1 MKLKLLSLAL
11 SVGLGLSSLT
21 ANATDLTDIYRMAL
35 ENDPQ
40 LLRAAA
46 ERDVARNAVDISR
59 ADWYP
64 QIDFRMG
71 YTYSRSETPGSGGI
85 IIDEPDFDGPA
96 IQVNSSS
103 SRTFNREI
111 GLTQQVFNLGTWRAT
126 GIVEKQ
132 AYQAEVNYLLTRQQ
146 LMLRVT
152 DAYFAILAAADG
164 LEFAQA
170 EMRAIERQLDQT
182 RQRFSVGLTAVTD
195 VHEAQAQYDQAVARE
210 IQAQNAVEIA
220 YEALR
225 EITGRSHTDVHTLNT
240 ARFEPVTPQPASA
253 REWVQLAHERNLL
266 LLISRSGLEIADQ
279 RIELAR
285 SGHYPTVSLNAS
297 YGQRD
302 IDTSGAPNFNNLDN
316 RSIGLQLSVPL
327 FSGGRTVAST
337 EQARN
342 DYVAISQTLEENR
355 RAIERQVRSSY
366 LEVLANISTINA
378 LEQAVVSADSALNAT
393 QAGFEVGT
401 RTIVDVLDST
411 RNLFNAR
418 RNLSEA
424 RYAYIQN
431 ILILQQAAGNISEDD
446 LFAINDALE
455 APAQT
460 N

>member
-1 MKLKLLSLAL
+1 MKIKFLSLAL
-11 SVGLGLSSLT
+11 SVGLGLSSMT
-21 ANATDLTDIYRMAL
+21 ATATDLTDIYRMAL

-46 ERDVARNAVDISR
+46 ERDSARSAIDVSR
-59 ADWYP
+59 ADWFP
-64 QIDFRMG
+64 QIGFQMG
-71 YTYSRSETPGSGGI
+71 YNYGRSDGTPTTGAPPT
-85 IIDEPDFDGPA
+85 DPDL
-96 IQVNSSS
+96 ITSNTRST
-103 SRTFNREI
+103 RTFNREI
-111 GLTQQVFNLGTWRAT
+111 SLSQQVFNLGTWRAT

-132 AYQAEVNYLLTRQQ
+132 AYQQEVNYLLTRQQ

-152 DAYFAILAAADG
+152 DAYFNVLLAKDS

-170 EMRAIERQLDQT
+170 EKRAIERQLDQT

-195 VHEAQAQYDQAVARE
+195 VHEAQAQYDQALARE

-225 EITGRSHTDVHTLNT
+225 EITGRSHQDIHVLNT
-240 ARFEPVTPQPASA
+240 DLFEPVTPQPSTA
-253 REWVQLAHERNLL
+253 REWVNVAHERNLE

-285 SGHYPTVSLNAS
+285 TGHYPTVSLSAS
-297 YGQRD
+297 YGDRD
-302 IDTSGAPNFNNLDN
+302 VNYGGGNSFNNLN
-316 RSIGLQLSVPL
+316 SSSIGLQLNIPI

-337 EQARN
+337 EEARN

-355 RAIERQVRSSY
+355 RAVERRVRSNY
-366 LEVLANISTINA
+366 LDVVANISTIAA
-378 LEQAVVSADSALNAT
+378 LEQAVISAESALNAT

-418 RNLSEA
+418 RNLSES
-424 RYAYIQN
+424 RYSYIQG
-431 ILILQQAAGNISEDD
+431 ILNLQQAAGTISESE
-446 LFAINDALE
+446 LFSINDALT
-455 APAQT
+455 PAEQVE
-460 N
+460 